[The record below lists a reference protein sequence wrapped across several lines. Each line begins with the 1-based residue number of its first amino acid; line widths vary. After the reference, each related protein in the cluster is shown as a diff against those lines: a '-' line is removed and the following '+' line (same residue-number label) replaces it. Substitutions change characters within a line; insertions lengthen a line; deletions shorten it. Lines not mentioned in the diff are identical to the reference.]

1 MKTASRFTFNIDMR
15 TLFINSLFLVIISGS
30 LFATSLWNKST
41 NSQRG
46 LFGGKRAYS
55 IGELITID
63 VSESSSLAASQN
75 SVRNRQSQIENAVNQ
90 FLFANS
96 KLGTHNGGLP
106 GTEIETQSNNQGG
119 GSIANT
125 QNLKGRVSVVVI
137 DILPNG
143 ILVIEGARMVTF
155 SGESYYA
162 VLKGMVRQEDIG
174 FGFKDGLRYRNIV
187 SSQYIA
193 DAQIEFVSKGS
204 LNDAQKESWYQRLA
218 AILNPF

>member
-1 MKTASRFTFNIDMR
+1 M
-15 TLFINSLFLVIISGS
+15 
-30 LFATSLWNKST
+30 
-41 NSQRG
+41 
-46 LFGGKRAYS
+46 
-55 IGELITID
+55 
-63 VSESSSLAASQN
+63 
-75 SVRNRQSQIENAVNQ
+75 
-90 FLFANS
+90 
-96 KLGTHNGGLP
+96 GTHKGNLP
-106 GTEIETQSNNQGG
+106 GTEIETKTSNQGG

-137 DILPNG
+137 DVLPNG
-143 ILVIEGARMVTF
+143 VLVLEGARMVTF

-187 SSQYIA
+187 SSQFIA

-204 LNDAQKESWYQRLA
+204 LNDAQKESWYQKLA

>member
-1 MKTASRFTFNIDMR
+1 MKIALRFHFDFIMKAPILG
-15 TLFINSLFLVIISGS
+15 LFIALTFQFNAH
-30 LFATSLWNKST
+30 ATSLWSKSS

-46 LFGGKRAYS
+46 MFGGKRAYS
-55 IGELITID
+55 VGDLVTID
-63 VSESSSLAASQN
+63 VAESSSLAASQN
-75 SVRNRQSQIENAVNQ
+75 SVRNRQLEVENAVTQ
-90 FLFANS
+90 FLYANS
-96 KLGTHNGGLP
+96 KFGTHNGGLP
-106 GTEIETQSNNQGG
+106 GTQIETQSSNQGG

-125 QNLKGRVSVVVI
+125 QELKGRVSVMVI
-137 DILPNG
+137 DVLPNG
-143 ILVIEGARMVTF
+143 VLVLEGARMVTF

-204 LNDAQKESWYQRLA
+204 LNDAQKESWYQKLSS
-218 AILNPF
+218 AINPF

>member
-1 MKTASRFTFNIDMR
+1 MTKS
-15 TLFINSLFLVIISGS
+15 LLLSLFTIPFLTLSEVD
-30 LFATSLWNKST
+30 AVSLWMKST
-41 NSQRG
+41 NHQKG
-46 LFGGKRAYS
+46 LYVGKRAYAV
-55 IGELITID
+55 GDLITID

-75 SVRNRQSQIENAVNQ
+75 SARNRQSQVENAVKQ

-96 KLGTHNGGLP
+96 KMGTHNGGLP
-106 GTEIETQSNNQGG
+106 GTEIETKSSNKGG

-125 QNLKGRVSVVVI
+125 QDLKGRVSVVVI
-137 DILPNG
+137 DVLPNG
-143 ILVIEGARMVTF
+143 VLVLEGARMITF

-162 VLKGMVRQEDIG
+162 VLKGMVRKEDIG

-218 AILNPF
+218 SIVNPF

>member
-1 MKTASRFTFNIDMR
+1 MSFKNLHLTYCLVF
-15 TLFINSLFLVIISGS
+15 SLLSCSFLG
-30 LFATSLWNKST
+30 ATSLWNKST
-41 NSQRG
+41 NTQRSI
-46 LFGGKRAYS
+46 FAGKRAYAV
-55 IGELITID
+55 GDLITID

-96 KLGTHNGGLP
+96 KMGTHNGELP
-106 GTEIETQSNNQGG
+106 ATEIETKSSNQGG

-125 QNLKGRVSVVVI
+125 QDLKGRVSVVVI
-137 DILPNG
+137 DVLPNG
-143 ILVIEGARMVTF
+143 NLVLEGARMVTF

-162 VLKGMVRQEDIG
+162 VLKGIVRQEDIG

>member
-1 MKTASRFTFNIDMR
+1 VDA
-15 TLFINSLFLVIISGS
+15 V
-30 LFATSLWNKST
+30 SLWTKSS
-41 NSQRG
+41 NHQKG
-46 LFGGKRAYS
+46 LFVGKRAYAV
-55 IGELITID
+55 GDLITID

-75 SVRNRQSQIENAVNQ
+75 SVRNRQSQVENAVKQ

-96 KLGTHNGGLP
+96 NMGKHNGGLP
-106 GTEIETQSNNQGG
+106 GTEIETKSSNKGG

-125 QNLKGRVSVVVI
+125 QDLKGRVSVVVI
-137 DILPNG
+137 DTLPNG
-143 ILVIEGARMVTF
+143 VLVLEGARMVTF

-162 VLKGMVRQEDIG
+162 VLKGMVRKEDIG

-218 AILNPF
+218 SMVNPF

>member
-1 MKTASRFTFNIDMR
+1 MTKSLAL
-15 TLFINSLFLVIISGS
+15 TLLSLAILPLGKMDAV
-30 LFATSLWNKST
+30 SLWMKST
-41 NSQRG
+41 NNKKG
-46 LFGGKRAYS
+46 LFVGKRAYAV
-55 IGELITID
+55 GDLITID

-75 SVRNRQSQIENAVNQ
+75 SVRNRQSQVENAVKQ

-96 KLGTHNGGLP
+96 GMGKHNGGLP
-106 GTEIETQSNNQGG
+106 GTEIETKSSNKGG

-125 QNLKGRVSVVVI
+125 QDLKGRVSVVVI
-137 DILPNG
+137 DTLPNG
-143 ILVIEGARMVTF
+143 VLVLEGARMVTF

-162 VLKGMVRQEDIG
+162 VLKGMVRKEDIG

-218 AILNPF
+218 SIVNPF

>member
-1 MKTASRFTFNIDMR
+1 VDA
-15 TLFINSLFLVIISGS
+15 V
-30 LFATSLWNKST
+30 SLWTKST
-41 NSQRG
+41 NHQKG
-46 LFGGKRAYS
+46 LFVGKRAYAV
-55 IGELITID
+55 GDLITID

-75 SVRNRQSQIENAVNQ
+75 SVRNRQSQVENAVKQ

-96 KLGTHNGGLP
+96 NMGKHNGGLP
-106 GTEIETQSNNQGG
+106 GTEIETKSSNKGG

-137 DILPNG
+137 DTLPNG
-143 ILVIEGARMVTF
+143 VLVLEGARMVTF

-162 VLKGMVRQEDIG
+162 VLKGMVRKEDIG

-218 AILNPF
+218 SMVNPF

>member
-1 MKTASRFTFNIDMR
+1 MAILRICTP
-15 TLFINSLFLVIISGS
+15 FILVIALAHFVSG
-30 LFATSLWNKST
+30 ASLWTKST

-46 LFGGKRAYS
+46 LYGGKRAYS
-55 IGELITID
+55 VGDLITID
-63 VSESSSLAASQN
+63 VAESSSLAASQN
-75 SVRNRQSQIENAVNQ
+75 SVRNRQSQIENAVEQ

-96 KLGTHNGGLP
+96 GMGKHKGSLP
-106 GTEIETQSNNQGG
+106 ATEIETKSSNQGG

-137 DILPNG
+137 DVLPNG
-143 ILVIEGARMVTF
+143 VLVLEGAKMVTF

-187 SSQYIA
+187 SSQFIA

-204 LNDAQKESWYQRLA
+204 LNDAQKESWYQKLA

>member
-1 MKTASRFTFNIDMR
+1 MKFFVKSIILLLLIN
-15 TLFINSLFLVIISGS
+15 TLFGV
-30 LFATSLWNKST
+30 SLWMKSS
-41 NSQRG
+41 NNQRG
-46 LFGGKRAYS
+46 LYGDKRSFAV
-55 IGELITID
+55 GDLITID
-63 VSESSSLAASQN
+63 VGESSSLAASQN
-75 SVRNRQSQIENAVNQ
+75 SVRNRQSQIENAVKQ

-96 KLGTHNGGLP
+96 KMGTHNGGLP
-106 GTEIETQSNNQGG
+106 GTEIESKSSNQGG

-137 DILPNG
+137 DVLPNG
-143 ILVIEGARMVTF
+143 VLVLEGARMVTF

-174 FGFKDGLRYRNIV
+174 AGFREGLRYRNIV

-204 LNDAQKESWYQRLA
+204 LNDAQKESWYQKIASLV
-218 AILNPF
+218 NPF

>member
-1 MKTASRFTFNIDMR
+1 MKALIF
-15 TLFINSLFLVIISGS
+15 SLVLAIVIP
-30 LFATSLWNKST
+30 FEVQATSLWTKSS

-46 LFGGKRAYS
+46 MFGGKRAYS
-55 IGELITID
+55 VGDLITID
-63 VSESSSLAASQN
+63 VAESSSLAASQN
-75 SVRNRQSQIENAVNQ
+75 SVRNRQLEVESAVTQ
-90 FLFANS
+90 FLYANS

-106 GTEIETQSNNQGG
+106 GTQIETQSSNQGG

-125 QNLKGRVSVVVI
+125 QELKGRVSVVVI
-137 DILPNG
+137 DVLPNG
-143 ILVIEGARMVTF
+143 VLVLEGARMVTF

-204 LNDAQKESWYQRLA
+204 LNDAQKESWYQKLSS
-218 AILNPF
+218 AINPF

>member
-1 MKTASRFTFNIDMR
+1 MICNSTFA
-15 TLFINSLFLVIISGS
+15 V
-30 LFATSLWNKST
+30 SLWLKSS
-41 NSQRG
+41 NNQRG
-46 LFGGKRAYS
+46 LYGDKRSFAV
-55 IGELITID
+55 GDLITID
-63 VSESSSLAASQN
+63 VGESSSLAASQN
-75 SVRNRQSQIENAVNQ
+75 SVRNRQSQIENAVKQ

-96 KLGTHNGGLP
+96 KMGTHKGGLP
-106 GTEIETQSNNQGG
+106 GTEIESKSSNQGG

-137 DILPNG
+137 DVLPNG
-143 ILVIEGARMVTF
+143 VLVLEGARMVTF

-174 FGFKDGLRYRNIV
+174 AGFREGLRYRNIV

-204 LNDAQKESWYQRLA
+204 LNDAQKESWYQKIA
-218 AILNPF
+218 AVINPF

>member
-1 MKTASRFTFNIDMR
+1 MKFFI
-15 TLFINSLFLVIISGS
+15 TLLLLLFVNVSFGV
-30 LFATSLWNKST
+30 SLWMKSS
-41 NSQRG
+41 NNQRG
-46 LFGGKRAYS
+46 LYGDKRS
-55 IGELITID
+55 FSVGDLITID
-63 VSESSSLAASQN
+63 VGESSSLAASQN
-75 SVRNRQSQIENAVNQ
+75 SVRNRQSQVENAVKQ

-96 KLGTHNGGLP
+96 KMGTHNGGLP
-106 GTEIETQSNNQGG
+106 GTEIESKSSNKGG

-137 DILPNG
+137 DVLPNG
-143 ILVIEGARMVTF
+143 VLVLEGARMVTF

-174 FGFKDGLRYRNIV
+174 AGFREGLRYRNIV

-204 LNDAQKESWYQRLA
+204 LNDAQKESWYQKIA
-218 AILNPF
+218 SVVNPF